1 MMNSHYIKALA
12 VWPVAALALG
22 LAVPVLAQ
30 EGDGYNPGK
39 SLDGLTKKKLRSILD
54 LLTKFGMKC
63 YEIVGE
69 EVVSEEVVSEEV
81 ICADKQVI
89 MVEPA
94 QIRVLKDGTIYWGK
108 GNDLKISED
117 MDDRELPELVT
128 QLETKKQEADSCGSE
143 DVVILWLEDGI
154 PIRRVADLINAI
166 SQAGITAIAFTTFS
180 DD

>member
-69 EVVSEEVVSEEV
+69 EVVSEEV

-108 GNDLKISED
+108 GYGLKIFGD

-128 QLETKKQEADSCGSE
+128 QLEVKKQEADTCGSE
-143 DVVILWLEDGI
+143 VVVCLRLEDGI

-166 SQAGITAIAFTTFS
+166 SQAGFTAIAFTTFS